1 MPNIFVFLELLN
13 VPTIGNRSEN
23 RKLFYELVSEAHLA
37 YIEKLM
43 LGGGEKL
50 FFVSNGVLRE
60 IAKLKK
66 RYPLFQWLDFKGT
79 DKKQYSKTINENRI
93 KEIYHFSSAQIH
105 SQVSEI
111 YKSINNWLGIP
122 I

>member
-1 MPNIFVFLELLN
+1 MVVIIRSYYPITLSIKVQVECRFIGISVKLGSDLSVPNIFVFLELLN
-13 VPTIGNRSEN
+13 VLTIGNRSEN

-43 LGGGEKL
+43 LGGGAKL

-66 RYPLFQWLDFKGT
+66 RYPLF
-79 DKKQYSKTINENRI
+79 
-93 KEIYHFSSAQIH
+93 
-105 SQVSEI
+105 
-111 YKSINNWLGIP
+111 
-122 I
+122 